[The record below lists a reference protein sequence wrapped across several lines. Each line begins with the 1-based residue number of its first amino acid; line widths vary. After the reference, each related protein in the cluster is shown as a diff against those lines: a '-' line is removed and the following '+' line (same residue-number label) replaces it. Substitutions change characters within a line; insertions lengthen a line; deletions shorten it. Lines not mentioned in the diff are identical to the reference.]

1 MTLVEINC
9 NSTQIQNVFKPIATS
24 NVRDESIKFAR
35 NTELV
40 IYRKDDKTNKTSF
53 DIFLMSQAAII
64 QVPIYQTNTLTQ
76 LF

>member
-35 NTELV
+35 NTDLV
-40 IYRKDDKTNKTSF
+40 IYRKDTNKTSF

-64 QVPIYQTNTLTQ
+64 QLPSYQTNTLTQ